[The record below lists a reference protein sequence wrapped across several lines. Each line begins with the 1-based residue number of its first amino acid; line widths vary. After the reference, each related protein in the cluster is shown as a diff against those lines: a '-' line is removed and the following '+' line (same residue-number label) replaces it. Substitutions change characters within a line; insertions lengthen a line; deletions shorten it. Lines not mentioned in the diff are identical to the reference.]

1 MISVDTVADAQAVR
15 KEATAARPP
24 MELGR
29 VHGEEGQDVF
39 GGFVEAGQ
47 DVNGLGR
54 EVASLASPL
63 VGPHAPARVQD
74 CLARVLFV
82 QKDQV
87 PAAKVKEGGAFACN
101 NKKYLSMIL
110 KKDH

>member
-15 KEATAARPP
+15 KEATPARPS

-29 VHGEEGQDVF
+29 VHGEECQDVF

-47 DVNGLGR
+47 DVDRLSR

-63 VGPHAPARVQD
+63 VGPHAPPRVQD
-74 CLARVLFV
+74 RLARVLFV

-87 PAAKVKEGGAFACN
+87 PAAKVKEGGTFACN
-101 NKKYLSMIL
+101 NKNI
-110 KKDH
+110 KKSFWGT